1 VAKPLRDLAEAI
13 HKRGL
18 VVLISDLL
26 DDIDRVIEGLKQFRY
41 RGTEVIVFHVLDPA
55 ELKFPFEKAARF
67 RDMETQAEVLAVPN
81 DVRKQ
86 YLEAINDLIAR
97 YKRELRIAG
106 IDYTL
111 LDTSM
116 PVEHGLMSYLFT
128 RKRSY

>member
-1 VAKPLRDLAEAI
+1 
-13 HKRGL
+13 
-18 VVLISDLL
+18 
-26 DDIDRVIEGLKQFRY
+26 
-41 RGTEVIVFHVLDPA
+41 VLDPA

-67 RDMETQAEVLAVPN
+67 RDMETQDEVLAVPN

-116 PVEHGLMSYLFT
+116 PLEHGLMAYLFT
-128 RKRSY
+128 RKRSF